1 MPTINHP
8 LDPCPVGP
16 DTLRHL
22 DAAEKR
28 AEKYDAAYTLLHDDF
43 VRTLCD
49 DPAGRIDVPYSG
61 SHGTGTSRVRMSELV
76 RDLLD
81 DDKHGALRFA
91 DLLNVLALSYAGH
104 ADLAHT
110 AARTLMTELASA
122 YATDCVDAQVANM
135 SNPD

>member
-1 MPTINHP
+1 MIP
-8 LDPCPVGP
+8 DPIPS
-16 DTLRHL
+16 DTARHL

-28 AEKYDAAYTLLHDDF
+28 ATKYNAAYTLLRDDF

-49 DPAGRIDVPYSG
+49 DPAGRIDVPFSG
-61 SHGTGTSRVRMSELV
+61 SHGTGTSRVRLSELV

-91 DLLNVLALSYAGH
+91 DLLNVLALAYAGH

-110 AARTLMTELASA
+110 AARTLMAELANA